1 MNKIKSAFVTL
12 YHLAALSAIGF
23 IAWKVIKYWHS
34 GIGEKTGRILDGSIG
49 AAAAKLEEDAIALET
64 MSDKGVAENLG
75 KGIDTV
81 LTDTKKS
88 LEKATK
94 IVKRAL
100 KH

>member
-1 MNKIKSAFVTL
+1 MNKIKSVCVTL
-12 YHLAALSAIGF
+12 YHTAALCAIGF
-23 IAWKVIKYWHS
+23 ISWKIIKYWHT
-34 GIGEKTGRILDGSIG
+34 GIGEKTGRTLDASIG
-49 AAAAKLEEDAIALET
+49 AAAVKLEEDAIALET

-88 LEKATK
+88 LENATK
-94 IVKRAL
+94 LVKRVL